1 MIKQYIYNFLSKI
14 YAFIK
19 IIKRNWEDE
28 GLILQAKTLMTSK
41 DWKSSIKD
49 VGRIE
54 DKEFKVYSQF
64 GDDGIIQFL
73 VSILNISNKYFI
85 EFGVADF
92 FESNCHFLMVNNNW
106 KGLVIDGSKKNIQ
119 RVKNSSIYSRYNLN
133 AINEFITKDNIMDI
147 ISSEIEEKIGL
158 LHIDLDG
165 NDYWILNEI
174 DFDLLSPEI
183 VILEYN
189 YIFGHE
195 RKITV
200 PYDESFNRFKNH
212 HSGLFFGAS
221 LAALNNSMLDK
232 GYIFI
237 GSNLARNNAYFI
249 KSNKSE
255 LINKVGLSAE
265 YVDANFRISR
275 DKKGVLD
282 FIQPN
287 HIIEDMR
294 GLKVYNV
301 ETNELEEF

>member
-1 MIKQYIYNFLSKI
+1 M
-14 YAFIK
+14 
-19 IIKRNWEDE
+19 
-28 GLILQAKTLMTSK
+28 
-41 DWKSSIKD
+41 
-49 VGRIE
+49 
-54 DKEFKVYSQF
+54 
-64 GDDGIIQFL
+64 
-73 VSILNISNKYFI
+73 
-85 EFGVADF
+85 
-92 FESNCHFLMVNNNW
+92 
-106 KGLVIDGSKKNIQ
+106 
-119 RVKNSSIYSRYNLN
+119 
-133 AINEFITKDNIMDI
+133 
-147 ISSEIEEKIGL
+147 
-158 LHIDLDG
+158 
-165 NDYWILNEI
+165 NEI

-212 HSGLFFGAS
+212 HCGLFFGAS

>member
-54 DKEFKVYSQF
+54 DKEFRVYSQF

-212 HSGLFFGAS
+212 HCGLFFGAS

>member
-1 MIKQYIYNFLSKI
+1 MIKEYIYNFLSRI
-14 YAFIK
+14 YAFLK
-19 IIKRNWEDE
+19 IIIRNWEDE

-73 VSILNISNKYFI
+73 VSILNITNKYFI

-106 KGLVIDGSKKNIQ
+106 KGMVIDGSKKNIQ

-147 ISSEIEEKIGL
+147 ISSEIKEKIGL

-200 PYDESFNRFKNH
+200 PYDESFNRFKTH
-212 HSGLFFGAS
+212 HCGLFFGAS
-221 LAALNNSMLDK
+221 LGALNNSMLDK

-249 KSNKSE
+249 KKNKSD
-255 LINKVGLSAE
+255 LINKVDLSAE

-275 DKKGVLD
+275 DKKGALD
-282 FIQPN
+282 YIQPN